1 MEALERDRSPRW
13 PTNMTD
19 IIWKLYCK
27 KLTRTRGPANC
38 ICLFNSTI
46 IPALSMHLSSCSG
59 LWWIRGDSRLD
70 LDSSSTSI
78 SSCFKIIDSASWR
91 RIFWNGWNCVLIN
104 CTCQSYTKLGL
115 IYDSVFIIF
124 GSSTSLNR
132 NRFRTCGRL
141 FIFHV
146 TFNISTDRINIIK
159 IILTPSFKKLFQLN
173 LWLNPFH
180 ISKTPL
186 IWLLIKCTR
195 CFNMILRVSLI
206 MLYLLIYI

>member
-27 KLTRTRGPANC
+27 KLTTTRGPANC

-91 RIFWNGWNCVLIN
+91 RIFWNGRNCVLIN
-104 CTCQSYTKLGL
+104 CTCQSCTKLGWSTIHYL
-115 IYDSVFIIF
+115 YRCLFCSIGKMKNNFWILHIF
-124 GSSTSLNR
+124 EQKQISSMR
-132 NRFRTCGRL
+132 Q
-141 FIFHV
+141 
-146 TFNISTDRINIIK
+146 TFYFSCDIQYFYWQN
-159 IILTPSFKKLFQLN
+159 
-173 LWLNPFH
+173 
-180 ISKTPL
+180 
-186 IWLLIKCTR
+186 
-195 CFNMILRVSLI
+195 
-206 MLYLLIYI
+206 